1 MPPDQLKAFFK
12 ILDAP
17 RLVEDIHFLPD
28 APRSVEGHISDVSDQ
43 LRISTH
49 LTIYF
54 RQKKTCL
61 LSPDV
66 PRSVEDI
73 LISDIQI
80 GQRHL
85 FRFDI
90 QISRR
95 CRPSLDTRSIEVF
108 FPSAMGFACSF
119 LSQVGAYLI
128 IQVN

>member
-1 MPPDQLKAFFK
+1 MSPNQLKAFFK
-12 ILDAP
+12 IPDAP
-17 RLVEDIHFLPD
+17 KSVEDIHFLPD
-28 APRSVEGHISDVSDQ
+28 APRSIEGHIPDGSDQ

-49 LTIYF
+49 LTNYF

-85 FRFDI
+85 FRCDI
-90 QISRR
+90 QINRR
-95 CRPSLDTRSIEVF
+95 CRPSL
-108 FPSAMGFACSF
+108 
-119 LSQVGAYLI
+119 GA
-128 IQVN
+128 QTN